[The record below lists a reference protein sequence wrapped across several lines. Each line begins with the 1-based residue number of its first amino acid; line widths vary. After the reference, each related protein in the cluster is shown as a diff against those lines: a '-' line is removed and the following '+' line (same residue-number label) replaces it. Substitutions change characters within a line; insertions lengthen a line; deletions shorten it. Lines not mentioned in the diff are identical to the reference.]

1 MTEIERSVLTAMFN
15 REVYPEGLRAA
26 AAVDAVERD
35 LQHTLVAL
43 DGAVSRSA
51 LPDRRIFQRVADLN
65 VGPFPKAA
73 NWAFAA
79 P

>member
-15 REVYPEGLRAA
+15 REVCAA

-51 LPDRRIFQRVADLN
+51 LPDRRRFQRVADLN